1 MIGPVSETG
10 RTMMASLQQAM
21 AKGMPA
27 DQAVAYVK
35 SMAVDGVAPLADLYS
50 MMLQF
55 QRLKE
60 PARRPPEGGTIRQE
74 LDALQN
80 MQSMQNPMQQGLG
93 GMDAGVMENPQGFAD
108 GGIVAFQ
115 QGGVSVA
122 PPMDPAAPDFQQQM
136 LEYMKQFSVPQGK
149 FIDEQMQSEEDMAKK
164 YGLGRYSEAY
174 KARQAQAAEMQRGL
188 PAQQAEERKLDRAEF
203 FFNLAAAA
211 ADPGATF
218 ATSLGKAGSS
228 YTKAQRATNER
239 LRGLQKEAQEAGLK
253 LLEAEQLRK
262 EGDINAAQ
270 KMYGEGRKQAVETGM
285 KIYELKAED
294 KRAQLGRESNERV
307 ANIYRTP
314 VGVDAS
320 RQDLF
325 DELRELERQGK
336 TDTPEYKR
344 KLELYQSSFQQV
356 AAAQVRQA
364 GVLPADIKTRVAEI
378 DKTIRELTTEMT
390 KFPPNT
396 AMYKNYQN
404 QIARSK
410 AEREELTGGTQG
422 AGADNDPLGIR

>member
-50 MMLQF
+50 MMMQF

-60 PARRPPEGGTIRQE
+60 PTRRPPEGGTIRQE

-80 MQSMQNPMQQGLG
+80 MQSPMNQGLG
-93 GMDAGVMENPQGFAD
+93 GMDAGVMENPQGFAG

-115 QGGVSVA
+115 QGGVSAA

-228 YTKAQRATNER
+228 YTKAQRATNDR

-307 ANIYRTP
+307 ARIYRDP
-314 VGVDAS
+314 AGVEAE
-320 RQDLF
+320 RNRLF
-325 DELRELERQGK
+325 AELRELQRQGK
-336 TDTPEYKR
+336 ANTPEYKE
-344 KLELYQSSFQQV
+344 KLDLYQSSFQQV

-364 GVLPADIKTRVAEI
+364 GQMPDELKSRLGQI
-378 DKTIRELTTEMT
+378 DKTISNLRTEMA
-390 KFPPNT
+390 KFPAGT
-396 AMYKNYQN
+396 AMRKNYED
-404 QIARSK
+404 QIDLLEAQ
-410 AEREELTGGTQG
+410 REELTGGTQG

>member
-10 RTMMASLQQAM
+10 RNMMASLQQAM
-21 AKGMPA
+21 SKGMPP
-27 DQAVAYVK
+27 DQAIAYVK
-35 SMAVDGVAPLADLYS
+35 TLAVDGVAPLADLYS
-50 MMLQF
+50 MMMQF

-60 PARRPPEGGTIRQE
+60 PTRRPPEGGTIRQE
-74 LDALQN
+74 LDMLQN
-80 MQSMQNPMQQGLG
+80 MKDPMSQGLG
-93 GMDAGVMENPQGFAD
+93 GMNAGVMENPQGFAG

-115 QGGVSVA
+115 QGGVSGT
-122 PPMDPAAPDFQQQM
+122 PPMNPAAPDFQQQM
-136 LEYMKQFSVPQGK
+136 LEYMKQFSVPQGQ
-149 FIDEQMQSEEDMAKK
+149 FVDERMQAEEEMAKK
-164 YGLGRYSEAY
+164 YGLGQYGEAF
-174 KARQAQAAEMQRGL
+174 KARQAQAAEMQRAL

-262 EGDINAAQ
+262 EGDVNAAQ
-270 KMYGEGRKQAVETGM
+270 KMFAEGREQAVETGM
-285 KIYELKAED
+285 KIYELQAED
-294 KRAQLGRESNERV
+294 TRARLSRESNERV

-314 VGVDAS
+314 VGVDAE
-320 RQDLF
+320 REKLF
-325 DELRELERQGK
+325 AELRQLERQGK
-336 TDTPEYKR
+336 TDTDEYKR
-344 KLELYQSSFQQV
+344 KLDLYQSSFQQV

-364 GVLPADIKTRVAEI
+364 GQLPADIKSQVAKI
-378 DKTIRELTTEMT
+378 DDTIKALTIEMT

-396 AMYKNYQN
+396 AMYKNYED
-404 QIARSK
+404 QITKKK
-410 AEREELTGGTQG
+410 AERDMLTGGTQG